1 MDLESGSR
9 SNGNLDGIRLKEQME
24 REKERTREL
33 ELQIRDHNFQVKDK
47 DKAIDKHK
55 KGNFFKFC
63 QQKTIVENK

>member
-1 MDLESGSR
+1 
-9 SNGNLDGIRLKEQME
+9 ME